1 MLEADLITLIQ
12 KIQHKQCNFQ
22 TIEVIAA
29 NTNTPRLYETLSS
42 FSNQDNGGIIVLGLN
57 ETDNYKVCGVFNLEK
72 LKHDIVCAC
81 QQMEPSLSPL
91 FTETTIDEKF
101 ILCVEIPGID
111 VYSRPVFYKGSGRSY
126 VRVDGKNEPMC
137 DYEIYSYKAFK
148 HRIRDDL
155 RPVNNANLSL
165 FDKDLLNKFLN
176 QVKKDKTILQN
187 NFSDDEILELFG
199 ITVNSVP
206 TLSGVLTFSKYPQA
220 YYPQLSIVAAVI
232 PGTRIGELG
241 PNNERFISSKRFTGN
256 IIQQLE
262 SALCFLSRNMKD
274 RIVI

>member
-1 MLEADLITLIQ
+1 MLEPDLITLIQ
-12 KIQHKQCNFQ
+12 KIEHNQCDFQ

-111 VYSRPVFYKGSGRSY
+111 VYTRPVFYKGSGRSY
-126 VRVDGKNEPMC
+126 VRVDGKNEPMS

-155 RPVNNANLSL
+155 RPVNNATLNL

-176 QVKKDKTILQN
+176 QVKADKTILQN

-199 ITVNSVP
+199 ITVNSIP
-206 TLSGVLTFSKYPQA
+206 SLSGVLTFSK
-220 YYPQLSIVAAVI
+220 
-232 PGTRIGELG
+232 
-241 PNNERFISSKRFTGN
+241 
-256 IIQQLE
+256 
-262 SALCFLSRNMKD
+262 
-274 RIVI
+274 